1 MRWRIEDTPEQA
13 AFREEFRGWLKENLA
28 EGWMEAIDAG
38 DEAAIEKARAGW
50 DLMTWNRTIGSSG
63 YAAPLWPK
71 EYGGLSGEVWMQN
84 VVREELARYRLP
96 LLGVNILGIGLA
108 GPTLIHHAT
117 DEQKERF
124 LPKILTS
131 EEIWCQLFS
140 EPGAGSDLASLAT
153 RAERDGDDWI
163 VKGQKVWTS
172 IAEWAT
178 WGMLVARTDPDVP
191 KHDGLT
197 YFICPM
203 KADEVEIR
211 PLRQITGASEFNE
224 VYLNSVRIP
233 DKNRVGEVGQ
243 GWEIARTTLMNER
256 VTLSGVTIS
265 PETFVG
271 GARRDPWKSFVAS
284 IPHQD
289 DRLVRQSVARLYIE
303 REVKEMTSFRA
314 AAARRMGEQPGAE
327 GGAGK
332 VFNAELNQRQSA
344 FAMNAAGP
352 NAIAWLPGDN
362 AAEGRARVFLRA
374 RGYTIEGGTSE
385 VLKNQLAERVLGLP
399 RDPAADK
406 GVPWKDIRRN

>member
-1 MRWRIEDTPEQA
+1 MRWKIEDTPEQA
-13 AFREEFRGWLKENLA
+13 SFREEFRGWLKENLPD
-28 EGWMEAIDAG
+28 GWMEAVDAG
-38 DEAAIEKARAGW
+38 DEAGIEKARAQW

-84 VVREELARYRLP
+84 VVREELAKYRLP

-108 GPTLIHHAT
+108 GPTLIQHAT
-117 DEQKERF
+117 DAQKERF

-153 RAERDGDDWI
+153 RAERDGDEWV

-178 WGMLVARTDPDVP
+178 WGMLLARTDPGQP

-197 YFICPM
+197 YFVCPM
-203 KADEVEIR
+203 KVDEIEIR
-211 PLRQITGASEFNE
+211 PLRQITGQSEFNE
-224 VYLNSVRIP
+224 VYLNEVRIP
-233 DKNRVGEVGQ
+233 DDNRVGEIGQ

-256 VTLSGVTIS
+256 VTLSGVSIS

-271 GARRDPWKSFVAS
+271 GARRDPWKSFVKT
-284 IPHQD
+284 IPNQD
-289 DRLVRQSVARLYIE
+289 ERLVRQGLARFYIE

-332 VFNAELNQRQSA
+332 IFNAELNQRQSS
-344 FAMNAAGP
+344 FAMNAAGA

-406 GVPWKDIRRN
+406 GVPWKDIKRS